1 MWNVLIYSNVY
12 LTLKQR
18 AIPFYVHLWYASWD
32 MSSWFVS
39 DNICILPYS
48 HLLCS
53 RIRKTIDKIWF
64 KKILKILYMCTK
76 DVSIILLKEIKQVK
90 LFLNENKWFYL
101 LLPFL
106 VLLPFCHN
114 FHNLRRS
121 RFDLSK
127 TISIPNGLFQSKNS
141 NISVVSFLNLLQLP
155 GDQCIILK
163 HWYYNLTLQW
173 FLV

>member
-1 MWNVLIYSNVY
+1 MECINIFQCVLNSK
-12 LTLKQR
+12 TKR
-18 AIPFYVHLWYASWD
+18 KPFYVHLWYASWD

-48 HLLCS
+48 HLQWS

-64 KKILKILYMCTK
+64 KKNPQKYYMYMCTK

-127 TISIPNGLFQSKNS
+127 TISIPNGLFQSKNA
-141 NISVVSFLNLLQLP
+141 NISVGVSFLNLLQLP
-155 GDQCIILK
+155 GDQCSVL
-163 HWYYNLTLQW
+163 Y
-173 FLV
+173 